1 MPPIRKKITWTA
13 VADGAKA
20 LLLVNEGTDAEPR
33 LSVLA
38 KAELENPPTRE
49 QGTDKPGRMADHG
62 PGQRSALEVTDWH
75 EFEEQ
80 RFVRDFA
87 ERLNRAATRNRFERL
102 ILVAPPKVL
111 GALRPALS
119 PAVAERLAAEIPRDL
134 TRHPLAEIER
144 LLAKTLWG

>member
-1 MPPIRKKITWTA
+1 MPPIRKKITWAA

-33 LSVLA
+33 LGVLA

-49 QGTDKPGRMADHG
+49 QGTDKPGRYPDPAG
-62 PGQRSALEVTDWH
+62 GQRSAVQTTDWH

-87 ERLNRAATRNRFERL
+87 EKLNRAATRNRFERL
-102 ILVAPPKVL
+102 ILIAPPKVL

-119 PAVAERLAAEIPRDL
+119 PAVAERIAAEIPSDL
-134 TRHPLAEIER
+134 TRHPIPEIEK
-144 LLAKTLWG
+144 LIAKALWG